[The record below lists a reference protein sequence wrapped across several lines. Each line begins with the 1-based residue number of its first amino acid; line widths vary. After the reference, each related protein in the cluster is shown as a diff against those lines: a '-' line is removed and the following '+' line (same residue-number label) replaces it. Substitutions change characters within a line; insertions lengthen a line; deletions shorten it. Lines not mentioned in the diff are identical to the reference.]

1 MHDATNPMA
10 GAACEMVWSGPEV
23 ARMAQSTAAIR
34 SVSTGTMRPPA
45 IARISDA
52 IAILR
57 AKRDHYKS
65 AGKADKANTVESCI
79 QTLKEWAK

>member
-1 MHDATNPMA
+1 MHEPTNPLAESPDAPLRRWAEIARVASSKAPGGTLPA
-10 GAACEMVWSGPEV
+10 GT
-23 ARMAQSTAAIR
+23 RK
-34 SVSTGTMRPPA
+34 PPA

-57 AKRDHYKS
+57 AKRDRYKS